1 MADATVPPVPPLQH
15 PLAEAVNGRLYLVPG
30 RGLLERMKPVILEKL
45 NGGERAYAKGLD
57 IPRHRP
63 IFVELVVEDDCGAC
77 PTAVEFVS
85 ELVAGF
91 ENVSAAIYNA
101 TYVEPPFEVDATPA
115 FRVNGK
121 VSWTGVP
128 LTGDFSFVEELF
140 KEAYVRA
147 HPELP
152 KLLER
157 LRAFAEANGLV
168 RHPNTSQFKSI
179 VYKLLVNL
187 DRYGRPYCPCRPL
200 TTAPTPTR
208 GAGTTAP
215 EELRELN
222 KDKECPCVH
231 AAREARE
238 RGHCLC
244 GLLWSKEAAE
254 KYVRERA
261 EKYAHVIKAIEEVER
276 AFSLSELK
284 ARVVTGESR
293 RYLEAMM
300 RELEKVYA
308 LLPED

>member
-1 MADATVPPVPPLQH
+1 MADAASPSPPPH
-15 PLAEAVNGRLYLVPG
+15 PLAEPVNGRLYLVPG
-30 RGLLERMKPVILEKL
+30 RGLLERMKPVILGKL
-45 NGGERAYAKGLD
+45 NGGEKAYAKGLD
-57 IPRHRP
+57 IPRYRP

-77 PTAVEFVS
+77 PLAVEFVS

-157 LRAFAEANGLV
+157 LRTFAEANKLV
-168 RHPNTSQFKSI
+168 RHPNTTQFKSI

-200 TTAPTPTR
+200 TQSQRPGATR
-208 GAGTTAP
+208 
-215 EELRELN
+215 EVDHELN

-244 GLLWSKEAAE
+244 GLFWSKEAAE
-254 KYVRERA
+254 RYVRERA
-261 EKYAHVIKAIEEVER
+261 EKYAHAIKAIEEVER

-300 RELEKVYA
+300 RGLEKVYA

>member
-1 MADATVPPVPPLQH
+1 VVVRAVADAASPPPSPPH
-15 PLAEAVNGRLYLVPG
+15 PLAEPVNGRLYLVPG
-30 RGLLERMKPVILEKL
+30 RGLLERMRPVILGKL
-45 NGGERAYAKGLD
+45 NGGEKAYAKGLD
-57 IPRHRP
+57 IPRYRP

-77 PTAVEFVS
+77 PLAVEFVS

-115 FRVNGK
+115 FRVNGR

-157 LRAFAEANGLV
+157 LRTFAEANNLV

-200 TTAPTPTR
+200 TQSQRLGATR
-208 GAGTTAP
+208 
-215 EELRELN
+215 EVDHELN

-244 GLLWSKEAAE
+244 GLFWSKEAVE
-254 KYVRERA
+254 RYVRERA
-261 EKYAHVIKAIEEVER
+261 EKYAHAIKAIEEVER

-300 RELEKVYA
+300 RGLERVYA

>member
-1 MADATVPPVPPLQH
+1 VVVRAVADAASPSPPPH
-15 PLAEAVNGRLYLVPG
+15 PLAEPVNGRLYLVPG
-30 RGLLERMKPVILEKL
+30 RGLLERMKPVILGKL
-45 NGGERAYAKGLD
+45 NGGEKAYAKGLD
-57 IPRHRP
+57 IPRYRP

-77 PTAVEFVS
+77 PLAVEFVS

-157 LRAFAEANGLV
+157 LRTFAEANKLV
-168 RHPNTSQFKSI
+168 RHPNTTQFKSI

-200 TTAPTPTR
+200 TQSQRPGATR
-208 GAGTTAP
+208 
-215 EELRELN
+215 EVDHELN

-244 GLLWSKEAAE
+244 GLFWSKEAAE
-254 KYVRERA
+254 RYVRERA
-261 EKYAHVIKAIEEVER
+261 EKYAHAIKAIEEVER

-300 RELEKVYA
+300 RGLEKVYA

>member
-1 MADATVPPVPPLQH
+1 VVRAVADAASPPPH
-15 PLAEAVNGRLYLVPG
+15 PLAEPVNGRLYLVPG
-30 RGLLERMKPVILEKL
+30 RGLLERMRPVILGKL
-45 NGGERAYAKGLD
+45 NGGEKAYAKGLD
-57 IPRHRP
+57 IPRYRP

-77 PTAVEFVS
+77 PLAVEFVS

-157 LRAFAEANGLV
+157 LRTFAEANNLV

-200 TTAPTPTR
+200 TQSQRLGATR
-208 GAGTTAP
+208 
-215 EELRELN
+215 EVDHELN

-254 KYVRERA
+254 RYVRERA

-300 RELEKVYA
+300 RGLERVYA

>member
-1 MADATVPPVPPLQH
+1 MADAASPPPH
-15 PLAEAVNGRLYLVPG
+15 PLAEPVNGRLYLVPG
-30 RGLLERMKPVILEKL
+30 RGLLERMRPVILGKL
-45 NGGERAYAKGLD
+45 NGGEKAYAKGLD
-57 IPRHRP
+57 IPRYRP

-77 PTAVEFVS
+77 PLAVEFVS

-157 LRAFAEANGLV
+157 LRTFAEANNLV
-168 RHPNTSQFKSI
+168 RHPNTTQFKSI

-200 TTAPTPTR
+200 TQSQRSGATR
-208 GAGTTAP
+208 
-215 EELRELN
+215 EVDHELN

-244 GLLWSKEAAE
+244 GLFWSKEAAE

-261 EKYAHVIKAIEEVER
+261 EKYAHAIKAIEEVER

-300 RELEKVYA
+300 RGLERVYA

>member
-1 MADATVPPVPPLQH
+1 VVVRAVADAASPPPH
-15 PLAEAVNGRLYLVPG
+15 PLAEPVNGRLYLVPG
-30 RGLLERMKPVILEKL
+30 RGLLERMRPVILGKL
-45 NGGERAYAKGLD
+45 NGGEKAYAKGLD
-57 IPRHRP
+57 IPRYRP

-77 PTAVEFVS
+77 PLAVEFVS

-157 LRAFAEANGLV
+157 LRTFAEANNLV

-200 TTAPTPTR
+200 TQSQRLGATR
-208 GAGTTAP
+208 
-215 EELRELN
+215 EVDHELN

-244 GLLWSKEAAE
+244 GLFWSKEAVE
-254 KYVRERA
+254 RYVRERA
-261 EKYAHVIKAIEEVER
+261 EKYAHAIKAIEEVER

-300 RELEKVYA
+300 RGLERVYA